1 MSSLQDNM
9 RQLETDTLDEIEIP
23 DAKVVI
29 LSLKSSY
36 GSKSN
41 ITRVVFG
48 IDLETKDPS
57 LSIASR
63 IDVCASL
70 FFRFVSMSSVQQYV
84 LRLFVFYDMMIC
96 IILLFDLHSS
106 IKHKSTF
113 YWSH

>member
-9 RQLETDTLDEIEIP
+9 RQLETDILDEIEVP

-41 ITRVVFG
+41 ITSVVFG
-48 IDLETKDPS
+48 IDFEIKDQS

-70 FFRFVSMSSVQQYV
+70 FSI
-84 LRLFVFYDMMIC
+84 FVFYVIC
-96 IILLFDLHSS
+96 AAICTQIVRFLWYDDLH
-106 IKHKSTF
+106 HPLV
-113 YWSH
+113 